1 MANTPHFRLQLI
13 VFTLVA
19 AAFANIYLT
28 QPILPFLQQQ
38 FNADLVWVALTVS
51 AVIFGIAL
59 TNLPFGFW
67 AEKGS
72 ILPIVLTGGV
82 MVAFAGIVCA
92 TAQSLE
98 VLIAAR
104 FVQGCFIPALTT
116 CLAAFLAQNLPA
128 HSLNVVMGSYVS
140 ATVLGGLGS
149 RLIGGW
155 LFAPTHWR
163 SAFWLGAILILAATL
178 LAFWGLPRPTNEK
191 PPVPA
196 VALRELVTRWDL
208 LPIYGCAA
216 GGMALFASIFN
227 FLPFR
232 LTRPPFLL
240 STNEVTLLYLVY
252 VIGIFMGPVAG
263 KISQRIGSGKTL
275 IVGSSVTALALIT
288 LWMPSVTTTVLG
300 LILLCTGFFAFH
312 ATAVGTL
319 NSRLS
324 SGQGRANALYVLFY
338 YLGGWLGITICG
350 PVYQYGGWGALLG
363 CCALFT
369 LLPLMAGIIE
379 RSRPRP
385 LAH

>member
-1 MANTPHFRLQLI
+1 MDSSSHFRLQLV

-38 FNADLVWVALTVS
+38 FNADMVWVALTVS

-82 MVAFAGIVCA
+82 MVALAGIVCA

-98 VLIAAR
+98 LLIAAR

-116 CLAAFLAQNLPA
+116 CLAAFLAQTLPA
-128 HSLNVVMGSYVS
+128 QSLNVVMGSYVS

-155 LFAPTHWR
+155 LFPPSQWR
-163 SAFWLGAILILAATL
+163 SAFWLAAILILAATL
-178 LAFWGLPRPTNEK
+178 LAFWGLPRPAKEK
-191 PPVPA
+191 PLMPT

-216 GGMALFASIFN
+216 GGMALFAAIFN

-232 LTRPPFLL
+232 LTRAPFLL
-240 STNEVTLLYLVY
+240 STNEVTLLYLAYIV
-252 VIGIFMGPVAG
+252 GIFMGPLAG
-263 KISQRIGSGKTL
+263 KVSQRIGSGPTFIL
-275 IVGSSVTALALIT
+275 GSTITGIALVILWIPSITA
-288 LWMPSVTTTVLG
+288 TVAG

-369 LLPLMAGIIE
+369 LFPLMAGIIE
-379 RSRPRP
+379 LNR
-385 LAH
+385 